1 MSNFQTSVMSIAII
15 LLIIWLIFIGVSLY
29 RSKYNKEFP
38 PMLAN
43 CPDYWVVDGSGNN
56 TKCINVKDLGTC
68 QAPSGEVHLT
78 MDFNDPTFSGTQG
91 TCNKYNWANN
101 CGVSWDGITYG
112 VANPCAP
119 PTPPS

>member
-1 MSNFQTSVMSIAII
+1 MEGFQKFVLYAAIFVLI
-15 LLIIWLIFIGVSLY
+15 LALIFIGMSLS
-29 RSKYNKEFP
+29 RAKTQVWP
-38 PMLAN
+38 PVIPN

-68 QAPSGEVHLT
+68 QATSGENHLT
-78 MDFNDPTFSGTQG
+78 MNFNDPTFTGTQG

-112 VANPCAP
+112 VSNPCAP
-119 PTPPS
+119 PPPP

>member
-1 MSNFQTSVMSIAII
+1 MEGFQKFVLYAAIFVLI
-15 LLIIWLIFIGVSLY
+15 LALIFIGMSLS
-29 RSKYNKEFP
+29 RAKNQVWP
-38 PMLAN
+38 PVIPN

-68 QAPSGEVHLT
+68 QATSGEAHLT

-112 VANPCAP
+112 VVNPCAP

>member
-1 MSNFQTSVMSIAII
+1 MEGFQKFVLYAAIFVLI
-15 LLIIWLIFIGVSLY
+15 LALIFIGLSL
-29 RSKYNKEFP
+29 SHAKNQVWP
-38 PMLAN
+38 PVVPK

-68 QAPSGEVHLT
+68 QATSGEKHLT

-112 VANPCAP
+112 VSNPCAP

>member
-1 MSNFQTSVMSIAII
+1 MEGFQKFVLYAAIFVLI
-15 LLIIWLIFIGVSLY
+15 LALIFIGLSL
-29 RSKYNKEFP
+29 SHAKNP
-38 PMLAN
+38 VWSPVVPN

-68 QAPSGEVHLT
+68 QASSGEKHLT
-78 MDFNDPTFSGTQG
+78 MNFNDPTFTGSQG

-112 VANPCAP
+112 VSNPCAP

>member
-1 MSNFQTSVMSIAII
+1 MEGFQKFVLYAAIFVLI
-15 LLIIWLIFIGVSLY
+15 LALIFIGMSLS
-29 RSKYNKEFP
+29 RAKNPVWP
-38 PMLAN
+38 PVIPN

-68 QAPSGEVHLT
+68 QASSGEKHLT
-78 MDFNDPTFSGTQG
+78 MDFNDPTFAGTQG

-112 VANPCAP
+112 VSNPCAP
-119 PTPPS
+119 PPTPP